1 MRNSCKR
8 NKRIALR
15 DAMTNNLQ
23 DCNHNRTTSIIYP
36 NETDKMEDSHRNKFA
51 CISCTDRETVMESI
65 ANYYEVCVKWHTVRA
80 HLPSYGSCGEND
92 SKNNCQNLLTIS
104 FRLAALDIGCV
115 YLWYAVTS
123 RACHKR
129 TLSRIQIDCIGYF
142 PNIQANL
149 FKVRINSLMNRMLVT
164 SSYSAFSQRV
174 Q

>member
-23 DCNHNRTTSIIYP
+23 DCNHNRTTSTIYP
-36 NETDKMEDSHRNKFA
+36 NETDKMEDSHRNEFA
-51 CISCTDRETVMESI
+51 CSSCTDRETVMESI

-115 YLWYAVTS
+115 SVVCSHIS
-123 RACHKR
+123 RMPQTNSIPNSDWLH
-129 TLSRIQIDCIGYF
+129 RI
-142 PNIQANL
+142 
-149 FKVRINSLMNRMLVT
+149 
-164 SSYSAFSQRV
+164 FSQYTSKFI
-174 Q
+174 